1 MTTTKQ
7 SPDSSSDSSDGASP
21 KAGQDGESR
30 NGRKSERVLPTTP
43 LGQRSLGELVA
54 TLSRDVALL
63 VHQEIE
69 LVKAELKAAVAKVA
83 VGAAGFVVAVLGLL
97 FAVVFEIRVGLALA
111 GAGAFFILP
120 VAPLPNVEFPGV
132 MVTANLAGASPE
144 NMATSVAT
152 PLERRL
158 GVISGV
164 NEITSSS
171 STGSTRTAP
180 RPSSTTQSA
189 LTVWR
194 LR

>member
-1 MTTTKQ
+1 MTTTKP
-7 SPDSSSDSSDGASP
+7 SPDSRSDSSDGASP

-97 FAVVFEIRVGLALA
+97 FAVPVLSIAAALGVHALGISLGFSFLVIGGAYVLIALIAAGLGVLSLRKAKPPTRAVGSVKADLQAIA
-111 GAGAFFILP
+111 RKPKP
-120 VAPLPNVEFPGV
+120 VAPVE
-132 MVTANLAGASPE
+132 
-144 NMATSVAT
+144 
-152 PLERRL
+152 
-158 GVISGV
+158 
-164 NEITSSS
+164 
-171 STGSTRTAP
+171 
-180 RPSSTTQSA
+180 
-189 LTVWR
+189 
-194 LR
+194 